1 MEVRQMASGPR
12 QGAKRPVVAPTS
24 ARTASAAAATRH
36 APADPPAKAPEPIS
50 RGDGARQRVLRA
62 ALDVLDEDGLPGFTM
77 EAVARR
83 AGASK
88 ATLYRRWPT
97 VGALLIDAMD
107 ATFQPFPVPDSGR
120 VETDLAQLLAAF
132 VTVLEQTRFPRLL
145 AAFIDAAER
154 DPTLAALHA
163 DLTRRRREPLLTGPS
178 PQTSST
184 TSSRTYSPP
193 GRQKPPTDTPRTG
206 PLQQARPPG
215 QPAACIAG
223 RLDNDS
229 RPTPRPRERR
239 IHLRLNADAF
249 TPSDLPARSS
259 EHAPYSAKR
268 RPADVVGRSSGNCR
282 PRLRCPVP
290 STPEFA
296 QKSSRLATNSGEVVR
311 RWRSPAMSIWSVHA
325 RRMVPTQRSATG
337 VGPRRLGRDAD
348 DLDADGGEHRV
359 EGGTELAVPVAQ

>member
-1 MEVRQMASGPR
+1 MPWTPR
-12 QGAKRPVVAPTS
+12 SSRSRYRTPAAWRPTSHSSSPPSSPCSSRPGSLACSPPSSTPRNATRPWRPCTPTLPGAAANRCSSSLTEPATADRYAPTS
-24 ARTASAAAATRH
+24 TPRSPPTCSPARS
-36 APADPPAKAPEPIS
+36 S
-50 RGDGARQRVLRA
+50 
-62 ALDVLDEDGLPGFTM
+62 
-77 EAVARR
+77 
-83 AGASK
+83 
-88 ATLYRRWPT
+88 T
-97 VGALLIDAMD
+97 VG
-107 ATFQPFPVPDSGR
+107 SS
-120 VETDLAQLLAAF
+120 
-132 VTVLEQTRFPRLL
+132 
-145 AAFIDAAER
+145 
-154 DPTLAALHA
+154 
-163 DLTRRRREPLLTGPS
+163 LTGPS

-325 RRMVPTQRSATG
+325 RRTVPTQRSATG